1 MHIDVHL
8 NISSSLLTASSFSLS
23 SLRLSKISQLV
34 GSAAICAELLEEPGG
49 RRSNGSVVLTSRVLH
64 SYSAISTATTCDL
77 RWFKVLFEQRNS
89 LTDVE
94 SQCSDIRSWVLDSQQ
109 QCQLLSVI
117 RELRSCIHFLKKKE
131 KKRCE
136 VR

>member
-1 MHIDVHL
+1 MHINVHL

-49 RRSNGSVVLTSRVLH
+49 RRGKGQSFSLRAQFFLLHTDTPNTRVLH

-94 SQCSDIRSWVLDSQQ
+94 SEC
-109 QCQLLSVI
+109 LLACE
-117 RELRSCIHFLKKKE
+117 RRAA
-131 KKRCE
+131 E
-136 VR
+136 VRAGIGNA

>member
-1 MHIDVHL
+1 MHVNVHL

-49 RRSNGSVVLTSRVLH
+49 RRGKGQSLFSLRAHFFLLHRHPQTHTYLH
-64 SYSAISTATTCDL
+64 SYSAISTATTCNL
-77 RWFKVLFEQRNS
+77 RWFKVFFEQRNS

-94 SQCSDIRSWVLDSQQ
+94 SEC
-109 QCQLLSVI
+109 LLACE
-117 RELRSCIHFLKKKE
+117 RRAA
-131 KKRCE
+131 E
-136 VR
+136 VRAGIGNA